1 MSERNIDKILNDFYG
16 AKFNED
22 ARFNDRDYKL
32 EFITTTKYIDKY
44 LKAGDRILEI
54 GAGTGAYSIHYA
66 ERGYQVDAV
75 ELVQTNLAVLNSKK
89 DDSLKLNAIQGNAID
104 LSIYKDNTFDVTLLL
119 GPLYHL
125 FAEDEVKR
133 AIEEAIRVTKP
144 SGKIYFAFILF
155 DLAMI
160 TWGFQ
165 AKGLYD
171 NFGDGKVISTDY
183 KPNNAEELIFNLR
196 IIDDIKALLN
206 QFNIKT
212 LHYIAADGIAPII
225 KNCLEDMTEQQYN
238 MYIDYHLSTCER
250 QDLVGYSAHLLV
262 IAEK

>member
-16 AKFNED
+16 ARFNED
-22 ARFNDRDYKL
+22 ARFKDRAYQI

-44 LKAGDRILEI
+44 LRAGDRILEI

-66 ERGYQVDAV
+66 KKGYQVDAV
-75 ELVQTNLAVLNSKK
+75 ELVQSNLDILNSKN

-104 LSIYKDNTFDVTLLL
+104 LATYQDNTFDITLVL

-133 AIEEAIRVTKP
+133 AIEEAIRVTRP

-160 TWGFQ
+160 NWGFQ
-165 AKGLYD
+165 AKKLYD
-171 NFGDGKVISTDY
+171 NFGDGKPISTDY
-183 KPNNAEELIFNLR
+183 KPNNTEELILNLR

-206 QFNIKT
+206 QFNIKK
-212 LHYIAADGIAPII
+212 LHYIAADGIGPII
-225 KNCLEDMTEQQYN
+225 NNCLEAMTEQQYN
-238 MYIDYHLSTCER
+238 MYVDYHLSICER
-250 QDLVGYSAHLLV
+250 QDLIGYSAHLLV
-262 IAEK
+262 ICQK